1 MIGKIGR
8 STTQFLTFGKY
19 IPEDF
24 SESYYIPETLP
35 LPLPVMEG

>member
-24 SESYYIPETLP
+24 SESYYITFLIHCSMRF
-35 LPLPVMEG
+35 LVV